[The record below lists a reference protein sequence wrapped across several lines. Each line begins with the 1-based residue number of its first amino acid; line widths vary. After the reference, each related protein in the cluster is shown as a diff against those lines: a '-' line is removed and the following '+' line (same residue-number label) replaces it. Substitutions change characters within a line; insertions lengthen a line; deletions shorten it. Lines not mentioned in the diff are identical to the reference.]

1 MTEIKIG
8 GRMIP
13 LLYTTYEMIEIQ
25 KQLGCTSFEL
35 KDKVFGIKQEDEDD
49 PYSTRMT
56 AINDPEKMERIGK
69 LIAILA
75 NAGLEEKGE
84 KPDIT
89 YKWVLR
95 NMKPALIV
103 SYAIAAMTE
112 ITIGNMMEVKT
123 EETGP
128 VDEILEEQQAKKT
141 ARELTYLRVVSY
153 GLIAGLQ
160 RNEIDRMRPGEVLDL
175 EHFISIS
182 QVELHDLESAFKYF
196 TCLLASHNPARWIR
210 QVSSSLLFR

>member
-8 GRMIP
+8 GRTIP

-128 VDEILEEQQAKKT
+128 VDEILEEQQAKK
-141 ARELTYLRVVSY
+141 
-153 GLIAGLQ
+153 Q
-160 RNEIDRMRPGEVLDL
+160 PG
-175 EHFISIS
+175 
-182 QVELHDLESAFKYF
+182 
-196 TCLLASHNPARWIR
+196 N
-210 QVSSSLLFR
+210 